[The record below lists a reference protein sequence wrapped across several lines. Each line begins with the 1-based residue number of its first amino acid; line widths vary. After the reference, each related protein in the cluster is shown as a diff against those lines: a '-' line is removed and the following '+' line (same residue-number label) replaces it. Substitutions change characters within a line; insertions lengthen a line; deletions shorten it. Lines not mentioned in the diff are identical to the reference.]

1 MLNSIFINEKLIFF
15 LFLLF
20 STHFYSNIYK
30 YKMKKF
36 LLLFFTLLSI
46 NFIYS
51 QTTACNNAQ
60 PICSIGSLPA
70 TATNSPSFGPLACLT
85 STANGNW
92 YTIQAQG
99 SGLMVYSLHQGNNP
113 PLYNNRDVD
122 FVCWGPFTTPPT
134 CSSISL
140 TDCAACPNNTTNP
153 TFYPFGN
160 IVDCSYDAAS
170 TETLTINAQPNQYFL
185 LFIAN
190 FSGLPAQFVLQQ
202 VNNPASAGATQA
214 DCDPVCGV
222 NLGSTT
228 TSTFPDPPEINTISI
243 CDASVNSYTLHCNF
257 ENPPA
262 NQNSLAYQWF
272 LDGALQAT
280 YNGQKFIT
288 INQSGLWKVKVT
300 HPNCGIVSEDSVNIF
315 FGSTPVLTTPP
326 NQLGTQ
332 GVCNPIF
339 DLTALIPAMFTPPQ
353 NPADF
358 TVSFFTDFNAS
369 LNYTFPVTG
378 QIPNPSA
385 FQTNVDTTIY
395 VRARNNTSSECVDA
409 DDVEF
414 LLYVRCTNNATAVG
428 NTICTNN
435 IGQLTFTGPPSAVVT
450 FTQGTNIY
458 NVTIPPSGTFIWN
471 TPTPLTSSTT
481 YALTNVAAGSPVV
494 NTPLTSTATIT
505 VNPNN
510 TVTAPTS
517 TPTLCINTALPVAI
531 THTTTGATGIGTPTG
546 LPAGVTATWA
556 ANTITISGTPTASG
570 TFNYTIP
577 LTGGCGTFNATGTIT
592 VTPDNTVT
600 SGVTTTLCINTAL
613 LAAITHTTTGAT
625 NIGTATGLPAGVLA
639 TWASNTITINGT
651 PTASGTFAYTIPLTG
666 GCGSVN
672 ATGTITVTPENTGSA
687 ADPSPTCCVN
697 SLLPSFTY
705 NITGAIGIGTPIGLP
720 PGVTASLAANTITI
734 SGTPTVSG
742 TFNYSIPLT
751 GGCGTFTPTGTITVN
766 PNNTVSI
773 PSATPT
779 LCINTALLA
788 AITHTTTGAT
798 NIGTATGLPAG
809 VTATWA
815 ADTITISGTPTASGT
830 FNYSIPLTGGCGT
843 FNATGTITVTPDN
856 IVTPASA
863 TPTLCI
869 NTALPAAITHTTTGA
884 TGIGTTTTDFGL
896 PTGVSA
902 TWAADTI
909 TINGTPTASGTFAYT
924 IPLTGGCGTV
934 NATGTITVTADNTV
948 TAASTT
954 PTLCINTPLTAA
966 ITHTTTGATGIGTP
980 IGLPAGVTASW
991 AANTITISGTPTA
1004 SGTFNYTIPLT
1015 GGCGIANATG
1025 TITVNPDNTVT
1036 AASATPTLC
1045 VNTALVAAITHTTTG
1060 ATGIGTPTGLP
1071 AGVSATWLA
1080 DAITINGTPTA
1091 SGIFNYSIPL
1101 AGGCGIFSA
1110 TGTITVTAVNTVSL
1124 PTTTP
1129 TLCINTVLTAI
1140 THTTTGATGIG
1151 TPTDLPAGVSATW
1164 AADTITISGTPSV
1177 SGTFAYTIPLT
1188 GGCGAVNAIGTITVN
1203 PDNTVSIP
1211 SATPTICI
1219 NTALTAITHATTGAT
1234 GIGLAID
1241 LPAGVTASWASN
1253 TITISGTPT
1262 AFGTFNYTIPLTG
1275 GCGTFTAI
1283 GTITVI
1289 PSNTVTA
1296 GSLNPTLC
1304 VNTVLPTLTHTTT
1317 GATGIGTPTGLPAGV
1332 TASWVADT
1340 ITLSGTPTT
1349 IGIYNYT
1356 IPLTGGCNTVNAT
1369 GTITVNPAPTN
1380 ISITGTTTTCAGIP
1394 VNVTLTATPGTQLT
1408 WNGTPSTITIGASG
1422 SNVIS
1427 VSPAVTTSY
1436 EIFSAD
1442 LNGCAIPV
1450 TGQIATVTV
1459 SATPQFVNPIAGFE
1473 ICNGGT
1479 LNIASQLTSTV
1490 AGADFIWSATTSNV
1504 NMAAISGTQANIDQV
1519 VTLIN
1524 GFQNGTINI
1533 EVKPQI
1539 GSCFGTSQQILITV
1553 KPVPVITST
1562 VSNKTVICNNEF
1574 VTLTSNSNPPAT
1586 LYNWQINTATGVQIV
1601 GGATSGTSTTGIVNL
1616 QLALTNPLVVGTI
1629 SFDFTPV
1636 NGICTGATITN
1647 AVTITVNPI
1656 PGTPIGLPINEICSE
1671 ESTNLTISSFPSITG
1686 TTLVWTVIDSQNV
1699 TGFTNGTGT
1708 APFTINDVLINT
1720 SDVQGFVKYSV
1731 TSRLGNCDGGTTE
1744 FIVRV
1749 NPLPKPVLIDGHI
1762 CVNQAT
1768 GVAYQGY
1775 VLDAQLSDPNFTYDW
1790 YLLNTTT
1797 NVYDALPSTNGP
1809 TYEATQPGT
1818 YQVVVTNTVTNCEQ
1832 SDTASVVTVYPA
1844 TGLTAEV
1851 TDAFTEDATI
1861 TVTVNPLGT
1870 GNLIYSLDGGAWQES
1885 NIFTGVQGGTH
1896 QVMVED
1902 TEGCTN
1908 LTIDVLVIDYPKYFT
1923 PNGDGIHD
1931 TWNIVGLD
1939 QPDAKI
1945 YIYDRYGKLLKQIT
1959 PIATSQGWDGT
1970 YIGSVLP
1977 STDYWFT
1984 IEYKEKDQQKLFKAH
1999 FALKR

>member
-1 MLNSIFINEKLIFF
+1 
-15 LFLLF
+15 
-20 STHFYSNIYK
+20 
-30 YKMKKF
+30 MKKF
-36 LLLFFTLLSI
+36 LILFFTFLSI

-51 QTTACNNAQ
+51 QATCATMA
-60 PICSIGSLPA
+60 PICSGNISPQPSLVGPNLGGPGCLGSAPNA
-70 TATNSPSFGPLACLT
+70 
-85 STANGNW
+85 NW
-92 YTIQAQG
+92 YTFQTGFAG
-99 SGLMVYSLHQGNNP
+99 DLVFNLHQGNNP
-113 PLYNNRDVD
+113 PLFNNLDID
-122 FVCWGPFTTPPT
+122 YICWGPFTDAQMQSGVACT
-134 CSSISL
+134 SL
-140 TDCAACPNNTTNP
+140 SDLTAPVNP
-153 TFYPFGN
+153 SN
-160 IVDCSYDAAS
+160 IVACSYSAAAV
-170 TETLTINAQPNQYFL
+170 ETITIPNANPGSNYIL
-185 LFIAN
+185 LITN
-190 FSGLPAQFVLQQ
+190 FSNQAGQFVMEQT
-202 VNNPASAGATQA
+202 NGTAPGAGSTN
-214 DCDPVCGV
+214 CDVVCGV
-222 NLGSTT
+222 DLGPTA
-228 TSTFPDPPEINTISI
+228 TSVYPSPPDINTISF
-243 CDASVNSYTLHCNF
+243 CNSSISSQVLHCNF
-257 ENPPA
+257 QNPPA
-262 NQNSLAYQWF
+262 NQNTLAYQWF
-272 LDGALQAT
+272 KDGVLQPT
-280 YNGQKFIT
+280 LTTKSIT
-288 INQSGLWKVKVT
+288 VTQSGTWKVKVT
-300 HPNCGIVSEDSVNIF
+300 HPDCGTPTEDSVIIY
-315 FGSTPVLTTPP
+315 FGSTPVVNSVPT
-326 NQLGTQ
+326 QLGPL
-332 GVCNPIF
+332 GDCNPTF
-339 DLTALIPAMFTPPQ
+339 DLTALIPAMLAPL

-358 TVSFFTDFNAS
+358 TVSFFTDFGAS
-369 LNYTFPVTG
+369 IIYTFPVTG
-378 QIPNPSA
+378 QITNPSA
-385 FQTNVDTTIY
+385 FQTNVDTTIW
-395 VRARNNTSSECVDA
+395 VRARNNTSPECVDS
-409 DDVEF
+409 EEISF
-414 LLYVRCTNNATAVG
+414 LLDVRCTNNATAVG

-435 IGQLTFTGPPSAVVT
+435 TGQLTFSGPPSAVVT
-450 FTQGTNIY
+450 FTQGTNTY
-458 NVTIPPSGTFIWN
+458 NVTLSAAGSFTWN
-471 TPTPLTSSTT
+471 TPTPLTATT
-481 YALTNVAAGSPVV
+481 IYAITNVAAGSPVV

-505 VNPNN
+505 VNPDN

-517 TPTLCINTALPVAI
+517 TPTICINTALPVAI
-531 THTTTGATGIGTPTG
+531 THTTTGATGIGTATG

-556 ANTITISGTPTASG
+556 ANTISISGTPTASG

-592 VTPDNTVT
+592 VTPDNTGSVADPSPTCCVNSLLPSVSYNITGATGIGTPTGLPAGVT
-600 SGVTTTLCINTAL
+600 ATWSANTITISGTPTVSGVFIYTIPLTGGCGTFTPTGTITVTPDNTVTAPTSTPILCINTPL
-613 LAAITHTTTGAT
+613 TAITHTTTGAT
-625 NIGTATGLPAGVLA
+625 GISTTTTNYGLPTGV
-639 TWASNTITINGT
+639 TSSWAANTITISGT

-666 GCGSVN
+666 GCGTVN
-672 ATGTITVTPENTGSA
+672 ATGTITVNVDNTVSLPTSTPTLCINTA
-687 ADPSPTCCVN
+687 LTA
-697 SLLPSFTY
+697 
-705 NITGAIGIGTPIGLP
+705 ITHTTTVATGIGTPIGLP
-720 PGVTASLAANTITI
+720 AGVTATWATNTITI
-734 SGTPTVSG
+734 SGTPSASG

-751 GGCGTFTPTGTITVN
+751 GGCGTFT
-766 PNNTVSI
+766 
-773 PSATPT
+773 
-779 LCINTALLA
+779 
-788 AITHTTTGAT
+788 
-798 NIGTATGLPAG
+798 
-809 VTATWA
+809 
-815 ADTITISGTPTASGT
+815 
-830 FNYSIPLTGGCGT
+830 
-843 FNATGTITVTPDN
+843 ATGTITVTPDN
-856 IVTPASA
+856 TVTPASS

-869 NTALPAAITHTTTGA
+869 NTALTTAITHTTTGA
-884 TGIGTTTTDFGL
+884 TGIGTTTTNYGL
-896 PTGVSA
+896 PTGVTASWLA
-902 TWAADTI
+902 NTI
-909 TINGTPTASGTFAYT
+909 TISGTPTASGTFAYT

-948 TAASTT
+948 TAASAT

-966 ITHTTTGATGIGTP
+966 ITHTTTGATGIGTAT
-980 IGLPAGVTASW
+980 GLPAGVTATW

-1025 TITVNPDNTVT
+1025 TITVNPENTVT
-1036 AASATPTLC
+1036 APSATPILC
-1045 VNTALVAAITHTTTG
+1045 VNTTLLAAITHTTTG
-1060 ATGIGTPTGLP
+1060 ATGIASTTTNYGLP
-1071 AGVSATWLA
+1071 AGVTATWLA
-1080 DAITINGTPTA
+1080 DTITINGTPTA

-1101 AGGCGIFSA
+1101 AGGCGGTA
-1110 TGTITVTAVNTVSL
+1110 TGTITVTPDNTVTAATS
-1124 PTTTP
+1124 TP

-1140 THTTTGATGIG
+1140 THTTTGATGIATTTTNYG
-1151 TPTDLPAGVSATW
+1151 LPAGVTASW
-1164 AADTITISGTPSV
+1164 LADTITISGTPSAP
-1177 SGTFAYTIPLT
+1177 GTFAYTIPLT
-1188 GGCGAVNAIGTITVN
+1188 GGCGSVNAIGTITVN
-1203 PDNTVSIP
+1203 PDNTVAAP

-1219 NTALTAITHATTGAT
+1219 NTALTAITHTTTGAT
-1234 GIGLAID
+1234 GIGTAIN
-1241 LPAGVTASWASN
+1241 LPAGVTASWAAD

-1296 GSLNPTLC
+1296 ATSTPTLC
-1304 VNTVLPTLTHTTT
+1304 VNTLLTPITHTTT
-1317 GATGIGTPTGLPAGV
+1317 GATNIGTPTGLPAGV

-1340 ITLSGTPTT
+1340 ITIIGTPTGT
-1349 IGIYNYT
+1349 GVFNYT
-1356 IPLTGGCNTVNAT
+1356 IPLTGGCGTVNAT
-1369 GTITVNPAPTN
+1369 GTITVNPVPTN
-1380 ISITGTTTTCAGIP
+1380 IGITGTTTTCAGIP

-1408 WNGTPSTITIGASG
+1408 WSGTPSTITIGASG

-1427 VSPAVTTSY
+1427 VSPAATTTY

-1459 SATPQFVNPIAGFE
+1459 SATPQFINQIADIE

-1539 GSCFGTSQQILITV
+1539 GSCSGTSQQILITV
-1553 KPVPVITST
+1553 KPIPVITST

-1574 VTLTSNSNPPAT
+1574 VTLTSNSNPAAT

-1699 TGFTNGTGT
+1699 TGFTNGSGT
-1708 APFTINDVLINT
+1708 APFTINDVLTNT

-1749 NPLPKPVLIDGHI
+1749 NPLPKPELIDGHI
-1762 CVNQAT
+1762 CVNQTT
-1768 GVAYQGY
+1768 GITYQGY

-1809 TYEATQPGT
+1809 TYEAMQPGT

-1832 SDTASVVTVYPA
+1832 SDTASVVSVYPA

-1896 QVMVED
+1896 EVMVED

-1931 TWNIVGLD
+1931 TWNIEGLD

-1959 PIATSQGWDGT
+1959 PTATSQGWDGT

-1984 IEYKEKDQQKLFKAH
+1984 IEYKENDQQKIFKAH

>member
-1 MLNSIFINEKLIFF
+1 MKAIKFAIFLVFCSFYSFSQTPNDCVNAITVCGNGTFTSNASGIGAVQEVAGCGGLEHNSIWLKINIVNAGTLGFNLIPTNTDLSVDYDFWVYGANNPCNS
-15 LFLLF
+15 LGSPIRCCTTNPLL
-20 STHFYSNIYK
+20 
-30 YKMKKF
+30 
-36 LLLFFTLLSI
+36 
-46 NFIYS
+46 
-51 QTTACNNAQ
+51 A
-60 PICSIGSLPA
+60 G
-70 TATNSPSFGPLACLT
+70 LT
-85 STANGNW
+85 SNVTGMIGTTVTTTSGPGAGGNGFVRWLTVSPGQFYYIAIDRPVGDGGFQLQWTGTAMDNGG
-92 YTIQAQG
+92 AF
-99 SGLMVYSLHQGNNP
+99 P
-113 PLYNNRDVD
+113 
-122 FVCWGPFTTPPT
+122 TPPT
-134 CSSISL
+134 AAALGEVRSCSITPNVGIFDFNNIKSQINSDVINNSISFYFNAANA
-140 TDCAACPNNTTNP
+140 TDGISPLPNI
-153 TFYPFGN
+153 YGN
-160 IVDCSYDAAS
+160 ISNPQTVFARVKNNISGCF
-170 TETLTINAQPNQYFL
+170 TITSFQLKVYEVPNA
-185 LFIAN
+185 
-190 FSGLPAQFVLQQ
+190 
-202 VNNPASAGATQA
+202 
-214 DCDPVCGV
+214 
-222 NLGSTT
+222 
-228 TSTFPDPPEINTISI
+228 TISTDTPTI
-243 CDASVNSYTLHCNF
+243 CS
-257 ENPPA
+257 
-262 NQNSLAYQWF
+262 
-272 LDGALQAT
+272 
-280 YNGQKFIT
+280 NGTGIIT
-288 INQSGLWKVKVT
+288 INGT
-300 HPNCGIVSEDSVNIF
+300 PNAIIEYNIN
-315 FGSTPVLTTPP
+315 GGTT
-326 NQLGTQ
+326 QIT
-332 GVCNPIF
+332 
-339 DLTALIPAMFTPPQ
+339 
-353 NPADF
+353 
-358 TVSFFTDFNAS
+358 S
-369 LNYTFPVTG
+369 LNNLGVF
-378 QIPNPSA
+378 QIS
-385 FQTNVDTTIY
+385 
-395 VRARNNTSSECVDA
+395 
-409 DDVEF
+409 
-414 LLYVRCTNNATAVG
+414 
-428 NTICTNN
+428 
-435 IGQLTFTGPPSAVVT
+435 
-450 FTQGTNIY
+450 
-458 NVTIPPSGTFIWN
+458 
-471 TPTPLTSSTT
+471 
-481 YALTNVAAGSPVV
+481 
-494 NTPLTSTATIT
+494 TPLTSTTIYTLTKVKIVDTSNVTLCTQNLNNPVTITVTPENTVTPASSSPTICSNTPLITIFHTTSGATGIGSAVGLPMGVIATWASNTITISGTPSSIGTFNYSIPLTGGCGTVNATGTITVISINTVTPASATPALCINTPLTVITHTTTGATGIATTTTNYGLPTGVTAVWAANTITISGTPSASGTFAYTIPLTGGCGAVNATGTIT
-505 VNPNN
+505 VNVDN
-510 TVTAPTS
+510 TVSLPTS
-517 TPTLCINTALPVAI
+517 TPTLCINTALTAI
-531 THTTTGATGIGTPTG
+531 THTTTVATGIGTPTG

-556 ANTITISGTPTASG
+556 S
-570 TFNYTIP
+570 
-577 LTGGCGTFNATGTIT
+577 
-592 VTPDNTVT
+592 
-600 SGVTTTLCINTAL
+600 
-613 LAAITHTTTGAT
+613 
-625 NIGTATGLPAGVLA
+625 
-639 TWASNTITINGT
+639 
-651 PTASGTFAYTIPLTG
+651 
-666 GCGSVN
+666 
-672 ATGTITVTPENTGSA
+672 
-687 ADPSPTCCVN
+687 
-697 SLLPSFTY
+697 
-705 NITGAIGIGTPIGLP
+705 
-720 PGVTASLAANTITI
+720 
-734 SGTPTVSG
+734 
-742 TFNYSIPLT
+742 
-751 GGCGTFTPTGTITVN
+751 
-766 PNNTVSI
+766 
-773 PSATPT
+773 
-779 LCINTALLA
+779 
-788 AITHTTTGAT
+788 
-798 NIGTATGLPAG
+798 
-809 VTATWA
+809 
-815 ADTITISGTPTASGT
+815 DTITISGTPTASGT

-843 FNATGTITVTPDN
+843 FTATGTITVTPDN
-856 IVTPASA
+856 TVTPASS

-869 NTALPAAITHTTTGA
+869 NTALTTAITHTTTGA
-884 TGIGTTTTDFGL
+884 IGIGTTTTNYGL
-896 PTGVSA
+896 PTGVTASWLA
-902 TWAADTI
+902 NTI
-909 TINGTPTASGTFAYT
+909 TISGTPTASGTFAYT

-948 TAASTT
+948 TSASAT

-966 ITHTTTGATGIGTP
+966 ITHTTTGATGIGTAT
-980 IGLPAGVTASW
+980 GLPAGVTASW

-1025 TITVNPDNTVT
+1025 TITVTPDNTVT
-1036 AASATPTLC
+1036 AASATPILC
-1045 VNTALVAAITHTTTG
+1045 INTALVAAITHTTTG
-1060 ATGIGTPTGLP
+1060 ATGIASTTTNYSLP
-1071 AGVSATWLA
+1071 SGVTATWLA
-1080 DAITINGTPTA
+1080 DTITINGTPTA

-1101 AGGCGIFSA
+1101 AGGCGGTA
-1110 TGTITVTAVNTVSL
+1110 TGTITVTSDNTVTAATS
-1124 PTTTP
+1124 TP

-1140 THTTTGATGIG
+1140 THTTTGATGIATTTTNYG
-1151 TPTDLPAGVSATW
+1151 LPAGVTASW
-1164 AADTITISGTPSV
+1164 LADTITISGTPTA

-1188 GGCGAVNAIGTITVN
+1188 GGCGTVNATGTITVTA
-1203 PDNTVSIP
+1203 DNTVTAP

-1219 NTALTAITHATTGAT
+1219 NTALTVITHTTTGAT
-1234 GIGLAID
+1234 GIGAAIN
-1241 LPAGVTASWASN
+1241 LPAGVTASWAAD

-1262 AFGTFNYTIPLTG
+1262 AFGTFNYSIPLTG

-1289 PSNTVTA
+1289 PSNTATA
-1296 GSLNPTLC
+1296 ASSTPTLC
-1304 VNTVLPTLTHTTT
+1304 VNTLLTPITHTTT
-1317 GATGIGTPTGLPAGV
+1317 GATGIGTATGLPAGV

-1349 IGIYNYT
+1349 IGIFNYT
-1356 IPLTGGCNTVNAT
+1356 IPLTGGCGTVNAT

-1380 ISITGTTTTCAGIP
+1380 IGITGTTTTCAGIP

-1408 WNGTPSTITIGASG
+1408 WSGTPSTITIGASG

-1459 SATPQFVNPIAGFE
+1459 SATPQFINQIADIE

-1504 NMAAISGTQANIDQV
+1504 NMAAISGNQANIDQV

-1539 GSCFGTSQQILITV
+1539 GSCSGTSQQILITV

-1574 VTLTSNSNPPAT
+1574 VTLTSNSNPAAT
-1586 LYNWQINTATGVQIV
+1586 VYNWQINTATGVQIV

-1708 APFTINDVLINT
+1708 APFTINDVLTNT

-1749 NPLPKPVLIDGHI
+1749 NPLPKPELIDGHI
-1762 CVNQAT
+1762 CVNQTT
-1768 GVAYQGY
+1768 GVTYQGY

-1809 TYEATQPGT
+1809 TYEAMQPGT

-1832 SDTASVVTVYPA
+1832 SDTASVVSVYPA

-1896 QVMVED
+1896 EVMVED

-1908 LTIDVLVIDYPKYFT
+1908 LTIEVLVIDYPKYFT

-1939 QPDAKI
+1939 QPDARI

-1970 YIGSVLP
+1970 YIGASMP